1 MKHPMQQQYK
11 DSAGVI
17 RFTKNAIVEF
27 LLEDGPFDMN
37 QLSRMSFSEEDR
49 AQFAQLIGYS
59 RSGFCDLSYVSDEAC
74 AQAEAAENEAVAGDS
89 DKLITWPY

>member
-27 LLEDGPFDMN
+27 LFNNGPFDMN
-37 QLSRMSFSEEDR
+37 LLARMRFSEEDR

-74 AQAEAAENEAVAGDS
+74 AQAEAEDIE
-89 DKLITWPY
+89 